1 MSTYIIITPFFP
13 SDTNF
18 RGPFVYDFA
27 KAIINSGKFDKVLV
41 FVPKALYDKRQE
53 YTYQGITVRL
63 FPMIQMPSYILNG
76 ILNFVNKALFL
87 NTLKRLEIDF
97 NDITIAHS
105 HTAPLGIFALALKD
119 KNPRIKTLLHH
130 HDPDPYTILNG
141 LFAGNLVNLWVRA
154 KNSIKIFKNI
164 DVHVCISN
172 YVKRNLI
179 SFPNCGDQEHFKPYR
194 NRLKQAKILRLK
206 APVMKNIIVLY
217 NGVDLLKFK
226 RIDRNNDSTDF
237 KIGCIGNFID
247 WKDQMTLLK
256 ATNHLIHAKGIENIK
271 IQFIGSGPLI
281 NDCKEYVE
289 ESGIGKNVDFLKE
302 VDHSVLPTLINTFD
316 LFVLPSYFE
325 GFGCVFAEA
334 AACGVPF
341 IGCIN
346 QGYSEYI
353 PEADRDKWL
362 IKPHDYKTLATLIDR
377 QIKEPVAQTLKY
389 TYDIEKL
396 IAQYLNY
403 LKA

>member
-41 FVPKALYDKRQE
+41 FVPKALSDKRQE
-53 YTYQGITVRL
+53 YTYQGINVRL
-63 FPMIQMPSYILNG
+63 FPIIQMPSYLLNG
-76 ILNFVNKALFL
+76 ILNFVNKSLFL
-87 NTLKRLEIDF
+87 NALDRLKIDF
-97 NDITIAHS
+97 DDITIAHS
-105 HTAPLGIFALALKD
+105 HTGPLGIFALALKE
-119 KNPRIKTLLHH
+119 KNHRIKTLLHH

-141 LFAGNLVNLWVRA
+141 LYAGNLANLWVRA

-172 YVKRNLI
+172 YVKRNLV
-179 SFPNCGDQEHFKPYR
+179 SFPDFGDQEHFQPYR

-206 APVMKNIIVLY
+206 APFMKNIIVLH
-217 NGVDLLKFK
+217 NGVDLSKFK
-226 RIDRNNDSTDF
+226 RSDINRCTIDF

-247 WKDQMTLLK
+247 WKNQLTLLK
-256 ATNHLIHAKGIENIK
+256 ATDHLVNIQNIKNIK
-271 IQFIGSGPLI
+271 IQLIGSGPLI

-289 ESGIGKNVDFLKE
+289 KSGIDRNVEFLRE

-341 IGCIN
+341 VCCID
-346 QGYSEYI
+346 QGISEYLNEDQILKWAISPMDHIQLAKIILRQMQI
-353 PEADRDKWL
+353 P
-362 IKPHDYKTLATLIDR
+362 
-377 QIKEPVAQTLKY
+377 QAQTYKY
-389 TYDIEKL
+389 PFDINSLVSKFL
-396 IAQYLNY
+396 TDIGV
-403 LKA
+403 